1 MWKRLLF
8 AGLLL
13 VTAFWVTSDSL
24 FGVMQNHAREI
35 VIPEFCGKDLET
47 VDPGEE
53 IELTVEY
60 RYDEE
65 IPAGIVTRQEPEAGS
80 VRKVN
85 ERHPKCAVKLYV
97 SLGRETE

>member
-13 VTAFWVTSDSL
+13 AGTLWVTADAL
-24 FGVMQNHAREI
+24 FGVLRHGERDV
-35 VIPEFCGKDLET
+35 VIPNYCGEDLESIE
-47 VDPGEE
+47 PGET

-65 IPAGIVTRQEPEAGS
+65 TPAGIVMRQEPEPGS

-85 ERHPKCAVKLYV
+85 GSHPKCAVKLYV
-97 SLGRETE
+97 SLGRET